1 MTPSSKCGPWTT
13 CIRIAWITVRNVGFP
28 DPFQTLGICISG
40 AGLWDQFLLQT
51 KVGTPVVLTGCRA
64 QGQSCSCSQFLL
76 RLWEESLH
84 CLSSVAGSPAPQEEE
99 HHSSHSALQPGEA
112 LRLMVRARVHLV
124 PMHPTGHCHQ
134 HGAAA
139 DSASPSCK
147 MASWDG
153 RLGLHP
159 VACFPVYR
167 KRSSDD
173 QGFGQWVFSHY

>member
-1 MTPSSKCGPWTT
+1 MSVS
-13 CIRIAWITVRNVGFP
+13 
-28 DPFQTLGICISG
+28 QTHSRPLASASLGQASG
-40 AGLWDQFLLQT
+40 TSFFCKPRLAH
-51 KVGTPVVLTGCRA
+51 PVVLTGCRA

-84 CLSSVAGSPAPQEEE
+84 CLSSIAGSPAPQEQE
-99 HHSSHSALQPGEA
+99 HHSSHSALQSGEA